1 MVYAEED
8 FRMISELQHF
18 AFCRRQW
25 ALIHLEQEWSDNF
38 LTAPGS
44 IIHRRAHSENF
55 TEKRSGLLTVRGLR
69 VFSPTLGVSGQ
80 CDVVEFTQAG
90 EGEDGA
96 ILQGH
101 TGKWR
106 IRPVEYKRG
115 RIKADLCD
123 ALQLCCQAMCLEEML
138 GCPIPCGFIYYFET
152 RHRTE
157 IAFDAALRKQ
167 VADSCCEIHE
177 YVRRKYIPRVKV
189 TAKCKSCSLK
199 DICLPKL
206 QCRPSINAYYHERL
220 TDKEDETTT

>member
-18 AFCRRQW
+18 AFCLRQW

-38 LTAPGS
+38 LTAQGN
-44 IIHRRAHSENF
+44 IIHRRAHTENCA
-55 TEKRSGLLTVRGLR
+55 EKRSRLLTVRGLR

-80 CDVVEFTQAG
+80 WDVVEFTQTD

-96 ILQGH
+96 ILQGR
-101 TGKWR
+101 TGKWK

-115 RIKADLCD
+115 RMKADVCD
-123 ALQLCCQAMCLEEML
+123 ALQLCCQAMCLEEMM
-138 GCPIPCGFIYYFET
+138 GYPIPCGSIYYFDA

-157 IAFDAALRKQ
+157 IAFDATLRKQ
-167 VADSCCEIHE
+167 VADSCREIHA
-177 YVRRKYIPRVKV
+177 YARRQYIPRVKV

-199 DICLPKL
+199 DVCLPKL
-206 QCRPSINAYYHERL
+206 QGHPSVNAYYQERL
-220 TDKEDETTT
+220 TDG

>member
-38 LTAPGS
+38 LTAQGN
-44 IIHRRAHSENF
+44 IIHRRAHTENCA
-55 TEKRSGLLTVRGLR
+55 EKRSRLLTVRGLR

-80 CDVVEFTQAG
+80 CDVVEFTQTD

-96 ILQGH
+96 ILQGR
-101 TGKWR
+101 TGKWK

-115 RIKADLCD
+115 RMKADVCD
-123 ALQLCCQAMCLEEML
+123 ALQLCCQAMCLEEMM
-138 GCPIPCGFIYYFET
+138 GYPILCGSIYYFDA

-157 IAFDAALRKQ
+157 IAFDATLRKQ
-167 VADSCCEIHE
+167 VADSCREIHA
-177 YVRRKYIPRVKV
+177 YARRQYIPRVKV

-199 DICLPKL
+199 DVCLPKL
-206 QCRPSINAYYHERL
+206 QGHPSVNAYYQERL
-220 TDKEDETTT
+220 TDG